1 MIIQNDG
8 TREMHA
14 ILVNLK
20 QTLKMPSVDQLT
32 RKKIYNYVEKIATD
46 EENVKNWENNADAIC
61 HLMENGKII
70 SEKDIVYADDGTIVK
85 IKGTEI
91 QDGVLL
97 LKEKK
102 KPLKTTIIRSNEPVP
117 FIEDLRN
124 LRNLRDRRKITAL

>member
-1 MIIQNDG
+1 
-8 TREMHA
+8 MHA

-32 RKKIYNYVEKIATD
+32 RKKIYNYVEKNAT
-46 EENVKNWENNADAIC
+46 NGKNWEDNADAIC

-70 SEKDIVYADDGTIVK
+70 SEKDIVYADDGSIIK

-102 KPLKTTIIRSNEPVP
+102 KPLKTTIIKSNEPVP

-124 LRNLRDRRKITAL
+124 RRKITAP